1 MLLLILAVIWA
12 GVVASLVRDRVGE
25 RPSDSIGSFRRQL
38 HVLQRTAPATVAP
51 ANTLYAPREHQVAP
65 ISAMPMRRRPAVP
78 ASPADSRRARTMK
91 RRKDVLVGLLGA
103 MGVTL
108 VLGLIPSFRILL
120 GLHVVLDLAFAGY
133 IALLVHM
140 RNTAAERE
148 MKLRFLPGASGGAEP
163 ALLLRRSAN

>member
-38 HVLQRTAPATVAP
+38 HVLQRTAPASVIP

-65 ISAMPMRRRPAVP
+65 ISAMPARRRPVS
-78 ASPADSRRARTMK
+78 ASDARRARTMK
-91 RRKDVLVGLLGA
+91 RRKDVLVGLLSA

-108 VLGLIPSFRILL
+108 VLGLLPPLRSLL
-120 GLHVVLDLAFAGY
+120 VLHVLLDLVFAGY
-133 IALLVHM
+133 VALLVRM
-140 RNTAAERE
+140 RNVAAEQD
-148 MKLRFLPGASGGAEP
+148 MKLRFLPGAAGSPEP
-163 ALLLRRSAN
+163 ALALRRSAN

>member
-65 ISAMPMRRRPAVP
+65 ISAMPVRRRGPAT
-78 ASPADSRRARTMK
+78 AADARKARTMK
-91 RRKDVLVGLLGA
+91 RRKDVLVGMLGA

-108 VLGLIPSFRILL
+108 ALGLIPALRSLL
-120 GLHVVLDLAFAGY
+120 VLHVMLDLVFAGY
-133 IALLVHM
+133 VAVLVRM
-140 RNTAAERE
+140 RNVAAERD
-148 MKLRFLPGASGGAEP
+148 MKLRFLPGAPGTPEP
-163 ALLLRRSAN
+163 ALALRRSAN

>member
-38 HVLQRTAPATVAP
+38 HVLQRTAPASVAP

-65 ISAMPMRRRPAVP
+65 ISAMPMRRRPA
-78 ASPADSRRARTMK
+78 ASVDSARARTMK
-91 RRKDVLVGLLGA
+91 RRKDILIGLLITMGA
-103 MGVTL
+103 TL
-108 VLGLIPSFRILL
+108 LLGMLPMFRILL
-120 GLHVVLDLAFAGY
+120 VLHVLADLAFAGY
-133 IALLVHM
+133 VALLVRM
-140 RNTAAERE
+140 RNDAVERD
-148 MKLRFLPGASGGAEP
+148 MKLRFLPGSPGSPEP

>member
-38 HVLQRTAPATVAP
+38 HVLQRTAPASVAP

-65 ISAMPMRRRPAVP
+65 ISAMPMRRRPAS
-78 ASPADSRRARTMK
+78 ASVDSPRARTMK
-91 RRKDVLVGLLGA
+91 RRRDVLVGLLAA

-108 VLGLIPSFRILL
+108 LLGLLPWFRPLL
-120 GLHVVLDLAFAGY
+120 VLHVVLDLAFAGY
-133 IALLVHM
+133 ITLLVRM
-140 RNTAAERE
+140 RNDAAERD
-148 MKLRFLPGASGGAEP
+148 MKLRFLPGSPSSPEP